1 MVIFGIEM
9 VKDKSKQTPNDSH
22 RVTTSG
28 DIEVSTYLEIAKELG
43 GEQPLAAKEAISR
56 AEREAIIVIDF
67 GSQYSLLIAR
77 RIRECQVYCEL
88 VPYDTPWEKI
98 APLNPKGFILS
109 GGPASAY
116 EPSAPLAPPYVYES
130 NLPVLGICYGMQ
142 VISKQLGGQVAPAAK
157 REYGHAM
164 LHISELDSPLF
175 ADLPSPS
182 PVWMSHADKIEE
194 MPPGFSP
201 LAYTENSPF
210 AVMGNDKGIFGLQ
223 FHPEV
228 VHTPHGKTILRN
240 FAYRV
245 CGCQGNWTMGNFIN
259 DSLDNI
265 KTQVG
270 DGKVINALS
279 GGVDSAVVAT
289 LIHRAVGNQLT
300 CIFVNNGL
308 LRREEVE
315 RTFNVFRLNL
325 GMNINYVD
333 ASERFLKRLKGVT
346 DPERKRK
353 AIGEEFIKVFEKEA
367 KKIGKVDFLAQG
379 TLYPD
384 VIESA
389 LSGKASAK
397 IKTHHNVGGLPAK
410 MTLNLIEPLR
420 NLFKDEVRQVGL
432 ELGLPEEMVWRQP
445 FPGPGLAI
453 RIIGEVTKEKLEILR
468 SADWIV
474 MNEIKKARLYRQL
487 WQSFAILTD
496 VKSVGVMGDY
506 RTYGYLVSIRAV
518 TSEDAMTADWARL
531 PYDLIARISSRIV
544 NEVPGVNRVVYDITS
559 KPPSTIEWE

>member
-1 MVIFGIEM
+1 MAKG
-9 VKDKSKQTPNDSH
+9 KSKQTLSKSH

-43 GEQPLAAKEAISR
+43 GEQPAAAEEAIPS

-67 GSQYSLLIAR
+67 GSQYSMLIAR

-88 VPYDTPWEKI
+88 VLPDTSWEKI

-109 GGPASAY
+109 GGPGSVY
-116 EPSAPLAPPYVYES
+116 EPDAPLAPAYVYES
-130 NLPVLGICYGMQ
+130 HLPVLGICYGMQ
-142 VISKQLGGQVAPAAK
+142 VLTHQLGGQVAPGAK
-157 REYGHAM
+157 REYGHAV
-164 LHISELDSPLF
+164 LHLSEVDSPLF
-175 ADLPSPS
+175 ANLPQST
-182 PVWMSHADKIEE
+182 PVWMSHADKIEQL
-194 MPPGFSP
+194 PPDFTV
-201 LAYTENSPF
+201 LACTENSPF
-210 AVMGNDKGIFGLQ
+210 AVMGNDKKIFGLQ

-228 VHTPHGKTILRN
+228 VHTPEGKTILKN
-240 FAYRV
+240 FVYRV
-245 CGCQGNWTMGNFIN
+245 CGCEGNWTVSNFIQ
-259 DSLDNI
+259 DSI
-265 KTQVG
+265 AKIQQQVG
-270 DGKVINALS
+270 KGKVINALS

-289 LIHRAVGNQLT
+289 LIHRAIGDQLT

-325 GMNINYVD
+325 GMNIAYAD
-333 ASERFLKRLKGVT
+333 ASERFLRRLKGVI
-346 DPERKRK
+346 DPEMKRK
-353 AIGEEFIKVFEKEA
+353 VVGEEFIHIFEEEA
-367 KKIGKVDFLAQG
+367 RKIGKVDFLAQG

-389 LSGKASAK
+389 LTTSASAK

-410 MTLNLIEPLR
+410 MTLQLLEPLR
-420 NLFKDEVRQVGL
+420 DLFKDEVRQVGL
-432 ELGLPEEMVWRQP
+432 ALGLPEEMVWRQP

-468 SADWIV
+468 GADFIV
-474 MNEIKKARLYRQL
+474 MNEIKKAKLYRQI

-506 RTYGYLVSIRAV
+506 RTYGYLVAIRAV
-518 TSEDAMTADWARL
+518 TSEDAMTADWSRL
-531 PYDLIARISSRIV
+531 PYDLLARISNRIV